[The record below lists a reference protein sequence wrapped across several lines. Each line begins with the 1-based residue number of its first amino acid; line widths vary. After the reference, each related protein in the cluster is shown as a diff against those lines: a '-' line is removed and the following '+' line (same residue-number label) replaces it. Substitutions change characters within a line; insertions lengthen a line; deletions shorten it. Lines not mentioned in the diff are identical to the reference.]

1 MEERRLAVLKEQN
14 AWETSI
20 ATRTR
25 YAAVGVSLT
34 LSRPWTLF
42 RFEYFMENSV
52 LSIFHEI
59 G

>member
-25 YAAVGVSLT
+25 YDAVGVSLT